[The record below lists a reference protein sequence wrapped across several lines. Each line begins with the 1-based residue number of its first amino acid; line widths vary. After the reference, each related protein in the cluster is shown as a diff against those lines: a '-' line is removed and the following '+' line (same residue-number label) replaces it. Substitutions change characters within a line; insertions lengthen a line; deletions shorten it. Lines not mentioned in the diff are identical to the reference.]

1 MIKCVFND
9 SQNQTK
15 FLLAGGITPELD
27 GTITIPMSLIPLA
40 KTLNGTVSQVS
51 FDSKKYLIKI
61 NDISTL
67 TTPVSLVT
75 DQGANG
81 TVVANSQTYKIVQTT
96 QGLDLFNELNGL
108 IEELDAPIKL
118 LSELTGNITNS
129 LPADAQW
136 PRLRMISRVRP
147 FPASFALANTNF
159 TRKPN
164 LVIMDSGINFDHTE
178 FTGLE
183 TEDLFT
189 LSVFNGNYRD
199 DAGHG
204 TAVASF
210 ACGSNIGLHRHLRLL
225 NCKIFSVSVKPNA
238 LQIGEALDAIYQ
250 RFIQDPSVPMIVNC
264 SWTMAKSSYLEGKF
278 QDLITAGITV
288 VAASGNQGINC
299 DLLTPAGMSNVIT
312 VGATDSDDIAAG
324 FNNFSQA
331 DFEIQSNTGDVIDIF
346 APGVDC
352 FGAYYSNPNSYCKF
366 SGTSISAGFTSG
378 AIAAILALVPNSYR
392 TEAMSILLSYA
403 NVGYILLGS
412 DFTID
417 QNKLLYLITAEN
429 QTSFVTSSFYLGVF
443 SSNTLVINGNVD
455 FVLDFNS
462 FQNSTGES
470 FTFTPIW
477 DGTDLSSVFTID
489 NAGRFTLTNPTL
501 SWDPDEKIRL
511 ISFKIRASTQS
522 GSLQLNSPSLIFFA
536 SNPNVVESLDGDVS
550 TALENIDNQSFFAA
564 WVKSQM
570 IK

>member
-15 FLLAGGITPELD
+15 FLSASGITPGSD

-51 FDSKKYLIKI
+51 FDNKKYLIKI
-61 NDISTL
+61 NDISGL
-67 TTPVSLVT
+67 STPVSLVS

-118 LSELTGNITNS
+118 LSQLSGSVTNS

-147 FPASFALANTNF
+147 FPSSFTLANTNF
-159 TRKPN
+159 SRKPN
-164 LVIMDSGINFDHTE
+164 LVIMDSGINFNHTE

-189 LSVFNGNYRD
+189 LSAFNGNYRD

-210 ACGSNIGLHRHLRLL
+210 ACGSNLGLHRHLKLL
-225 NCKIFSVSVKPNA
+225 NCKIFSASVKPNA
-238 LQIGEALDAIYQ
+238 LEIGEALDAIYQ
-250 RFIQDPSVPMIVNC
+250 RFIQDPSVPMVVNC

-278 QDLITAGITV
+278 QDLISAGIVV
-288 VAASGNQGINC
+288 VAASGNLGINC
-299 DLLTPAGMSNVIT
+299 DLLTPAGMSSVIT

-331 DFEIQSNTGDVIDIF
+331 DYEIQSNTGDVIDIF

-352 FGAYYSNPNSYCKF
+352 FGAYYSDPNSYCKF

-378 AIAAILALVPNSYR
+378 AIAAVLALVPNSYR
-392 TEAMSILLSYA
+392 EQATSILLSYA

-412 DFTID
+412 EFTID

-429 QTSFVTSSFYLGVF
+429 QNSFLTSSFYLGVF
-443 SSNTLVINGNVD
+443 TNTTMVINGNVD
-455 FVLDFNS
+455 FVLDVNS
-462 FQNSTGES
+462 FQNSTGET
-470 FTFTPIW
+470 FTFSPIW
-477 DGTDLSSVFTID
+477 DSTDLSSVFTID
-489 NAGRFTLTNPTL
+489 NSGNFTLTNPTL
-501 SWDPDEKIRL
+501 SWEPDEKIRL
-511 ISFKIRASTQS
+511 ISFKIRATSQS
-522 GSLQLNSPSLIFFA
+522 GSIELNSPSLIFFA